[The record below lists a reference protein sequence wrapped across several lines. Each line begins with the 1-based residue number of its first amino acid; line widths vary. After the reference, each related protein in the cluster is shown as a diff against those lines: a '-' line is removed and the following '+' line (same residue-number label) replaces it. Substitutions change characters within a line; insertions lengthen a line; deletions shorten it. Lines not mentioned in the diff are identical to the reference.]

1 VSEDKLKEFFL
12 KYYTSIIGTKII
24 VDPVNKT
31 SKGYGFVKFSDYI
44 EAQRAVSEMNGKYL
58 NGKSIKTK

>member
-1 VSEDKLKEFFL
+1 L
-12 KYYTSIIGTKII
+12 GTKII

-31 SKGYGFVKFSDYI
+31 SKGYGFVKFSDQN